1 MISVCILAK
10 NSSATIAQTLESIR
24 SFPEVLILDNGS
36 TDNTKVIAQSYP
48 NVKIIEAPF
57 IGFGPMRNKITAM
70 AAHDWILALDS
81 DETIT
86 PELLHEIQAIDLK
99 RKTAYSIA
107 RDNYYNGKHIK
118 GCGWS
123 PDRVVR
129 LYNRL
134 DTHYS
139 SALVHECV
147 LTHPV
152 IVQPLK
158 APMKHV
164 PFRTTAEFLAKMQNY
179 TTLYAEQ
186 ENKKSSV
193 GKAIVHSLFAFIRS
207 YFFRRGFLL
216 GKEGFIISLYNSNSV
231 FYKYLKLWEK
241 NNRENL

>member
-1 MISVCILAK
+1 MISVCILSK

-24 SFPEVLILDNGS
+24 GFPEVLILDNGS
-36 TDNTKVIAQSYP
+36 TDNTREIALGYP

-57 IGFGPMRNKITAM
+57 IGFGPMRNKIAAM
-70 AAHDWILALDS
+70 AANDWILALDS

-86 PELLHEIQAIDLK
+86 PELLQEIHATELK
-99 RKTAYSIA
+99 RKTAYSMA

-129 LYNRL
+129 LYNRQ

-139 SALVHECV
+139 SALVHESV
-147 LTHPV
+147 LTHPL
-152 IVQPLK
+152 IVHPLK

-193 GKAIVHSLFAFIRS
+193 GKAIAHSLFAFIRS
-207 YFFRRGFLL
+207 YFFKRGFLL